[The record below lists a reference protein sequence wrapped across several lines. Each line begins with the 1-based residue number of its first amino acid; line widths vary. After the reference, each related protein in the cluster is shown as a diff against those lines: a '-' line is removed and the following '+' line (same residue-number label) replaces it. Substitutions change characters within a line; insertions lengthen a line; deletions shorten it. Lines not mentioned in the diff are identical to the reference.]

1 MRIGLR
7 SRLIVAAFVFAA
19 CVPAFAQ
26 VPDPGQDP
34 NQAPVPQSTQTPSP
48 HSSSDARDRIFYP
61 GDTESIKPL
70 GKKLFGN
77 VLLDQKEIWTSP
89 FHMHKSD
96 AKWWILF
103 AAATAA
109 LIATDRDTS
118 TIFENSP
125 GQVRWAQ
132 HISNIGAAYTLAG
145 IDAGFYLYGILRNDS
160 KAREVA
166 VLGGEALVD
175 SLIVVEGVKL
185 ATGRKRPDAQH
196 DPSQFFDGGD
206 GFPSGHAIATWALA
220 SVVAHEYG
228 RGSKIVPI
236 VAYSLAT
243 LVSGA
248 RFAAQKHYASDIVVG
263 AGMGWFIG
271 RFVYQTHMDHAIHK
285 YGWLRPHIAPEFD
298 PRSRTYAAA
307 MVFGR

>member
-1 MRIGLR
+1 MRNFRPGRYFLAIALAVTSTR
-7 SRLIVAAFVFAA
+7 AI
-19 CVPAFAQ
+19 AQ
-26 VPDPGQDP
+26 DSQDP
-34 NQAPVPQSTQTPSP
+34 KPPGETPNLNP
-48 HSSSDARDRIFYP
+48 LPDARDRIYYP

-70 GKKLFGN
+70 AKKLFGN

-103 AAATAA
+103 GAATTV

-118 TIFENSP
+118 TIFENSKS
-125 GQVRWAQ
+125 QVRWAQ
-132 HISNIGAAYTLAG
+132 HISNIGSSYTLAA
-145 IDAGFYLYGILRNDS
+145 IDAGFYAYGILRNDS

-166 VLGGEALVD
+166 VLGGEALID
-175 SLIVVEGVKL
+175 SLIVVEVLKL
-185 ATGRKRPDAQH
+185 ATGRNRPNAQH
-196 DPSQFFDGGD
+196 EPSQFFDGGSS
-206 GFPSGHAIATWALA
+206 FPSGHAIASWALA

-228 RGSKIVPI
+228 RGSKIIPI

-248 RFAAQKHYASDIVVG
+248 RFAAQQHYASDILVG

-271 RFVYQTHMDHAIHK
+271 RFVYQTHMNHAIHK
-285 YGWLRPHIAPEFD
+285 YGWLRPQIRPEFN
-298 PRSRTYAAA
+298 PSSRTYAAA
-307 MVFGR
+307 LVFGNH

>member
-1 MRIGLR
+1 
-7 SRLIVAAFVFAA
+7 
-19 CVPAFAQ
+19 
-26 VPDPGQDP
+26 
-34 NQAPVPQSTQTPSP
+34 
-48 HSSSDARDRIFYP
+48 
-61 GDTESIKPL
+61 
-70 GKKLFGN
+70 
-77 VLLDQKEIWTSP
+77 
-89 FHMHKSD
+89 MHKSD

-132 HISNIGAAYTLAG
+132 HISNIGSSYTLAA
-145 IDAGFYLYGILRNDS
+145 IDAGFYAYGILRNDS

-166 VLGGEALVD
+166 VLGGEALID
-175 SLIVVEGVKL
+175 SLIVVEVLKL

-196 DPSQFFDGGD
+196 EPSQFFDGGD

-228 RGSKIVPI
+228 RGSKVVPI

-248 RFAAQKHYASDIVVG
+248 RFAANKHYASDIVVG

-285 YGWLRPHIAPEFD
+285 YGWLRPRIAPEFD
-298 PRSRTYAAA
+298 PRSRTYAAM